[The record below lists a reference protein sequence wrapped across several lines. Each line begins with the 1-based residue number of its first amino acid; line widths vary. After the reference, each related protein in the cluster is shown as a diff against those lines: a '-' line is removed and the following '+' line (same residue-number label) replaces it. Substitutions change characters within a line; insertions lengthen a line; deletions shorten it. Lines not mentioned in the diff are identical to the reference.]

1 MSLMK
6 RLKPLAFVLLTAF
19 ALSGCAGV
27 GETDG
32 SILQGVEPLLQRH
45 DVYAVRLME
54 TEALGGALGQTA
66 RIRAF
71 LRAHPTGAAPVG
83 VIREDGTQ
91 VIDRHQGWVKAD
103 GALTE
108 TERRVFL
115 RSGEVF
121 KGLLE
126 D

>member
-1 MSLMK
+1 MSLWK
-6 RLKPLAFVLLTAF
+6 RLRPAAFVLVALA

-32 SILQGVEPLLQRH
+32 GVLQGVEPLLQRH

-54 TEALGGALGQTA
+54 PEALSGALGQTA

-71 LRAHPTGAAPVG
+71 LAAHPTGAAPVG
-83 VIREDGTQ
+83 AIRADGTQ